1 MCTLVSS
8 AYQRLG
14 EVFGRVKTTPS
25 LIRESDSR
33 VAQAMQKVLVAKQAH
48 VKAALDDKWQRYN
61 PVFIGGDLFTFG
73 YLAFQGIQSLKPS
86 LQTIPAIGA
95 ATLACGCVAG
105 VIWIGVGLVSLK
117 EAMQA
122 FRNNDK
128 VLGLRLM
135 LDSICCTAIGVVM
148 VLASLAIKV
157 SALAGIGAF
166 FAANPWFLPVLFFV
180 ITIPL
185 LLELSYRLNNIAAS
199 KDLASKLKLNELE
212 TLLQAKELDWKKIDQ
227 LYVGTESPFNLNP
240 LETCGE
246 KQQIQMLS
254 QKMEEFQADMGVDA
268 AVEVFE
274 LLKHIEKRNRKE
286 ALEHLAIAKKR
297 IKEWNQSLYL
307 RMFQQIL
314 YLVGFG
320 ISMGTLGAPAKT
332 VNLLNGTQSFFLVGA
347 NIIPLY
353 MDTFWP
359 FKRNTPIV
367 VPKVE
372 ESEIIKSKASG

>member
-1 MCTLVSS
+1 
-8 AYQRLG
+8 
-14 EVFGRVKTTPS
+14 
-25 LIRESDSR
+25 
-33 VAQAMQKVLVAKQAH
+33 MQKVLVAKQAH
-48 VKAALDDKWQRYN
+48 IKAALDDKWQRYN

-73 YLAFQGIQSLKPS
+73 YLALQGIQSLKPS

-105 VIWIGVGLVSLK
+105 MICIGVGLVSVK
-117 EAMQA
+117 ETIQA

-128 VLGLRLM
+128 VLGLRLL
-135 LDSICCTAIGVVM
+135 LDSIGWTAIGVVM

-157 SALAGIGAF
+157 SVLAGIGAF
-166 FAANPWFLPVLFFV
+166 FAANPWFLPILFFV
-180 ITIPL
+180 VTIPVL
-185 LLELSYRLNNIAAS
+185 IELGYRIKNVATS
-199 KDLASKLKLNELE
+199 KDLAPKLKLNELE
-212 TLLQAKELDWKKIDQ
+212 PLLQAKEPDWKKIDQ
-227 LYVGTESPFNLNP
+227 LYGGTEHPFHLKSV
-240 LETCGE
+240 ETCGE

-254 QKMEEFQADMGVDA
+254 EKMEELQADMGVDA

-297 IKEWNQSLYL
+297 IEEWNQSLYL

-314 YLVGFG
+314 YVIGFG
-320 ISMGTLGAPAKT
+320 ISMGTLGASAKT
-332 VNLLNGTQSFFLVGA
+332 VNLLNGTQNFFLVGA

-372 ESEIIKSKASG
+372 ESEVLKC